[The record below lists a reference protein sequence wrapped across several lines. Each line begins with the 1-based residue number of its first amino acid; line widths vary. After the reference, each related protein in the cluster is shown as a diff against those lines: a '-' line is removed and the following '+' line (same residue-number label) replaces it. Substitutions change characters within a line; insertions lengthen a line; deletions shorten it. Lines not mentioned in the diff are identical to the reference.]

1 MERYQAFS
9 VNLRMLKFFEHYMN
23 LDENVDVVSSVGIS
37 INKNIKID
45 LMIVNDDM
53 INDLASEFKKHLE
66 KEGCVQKKM
75 SLRDIWVMIVRIL
88 IILN

>member
-9 VNLRMLKFFEHYMN
+9 VNLRMLKFFEHYIN
-23 LDENVDVVSSVGIS
+23 LDENVDVVSGVGIS

-45 LMIVNDDM
+45 LMIINDDM

-66 KEGCVQKKM
+66 EEGCVQKKM